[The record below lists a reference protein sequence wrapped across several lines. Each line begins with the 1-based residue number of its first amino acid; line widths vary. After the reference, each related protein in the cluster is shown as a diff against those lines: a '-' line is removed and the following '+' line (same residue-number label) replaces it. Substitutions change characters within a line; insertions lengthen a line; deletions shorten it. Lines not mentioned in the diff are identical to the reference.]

1 MEKRVVVC
9 KYRDSRFVT
18 IQTFG
23 GGCPMT
29 EARSNARGRMNF
41 SAEILAII

>member
-29 EARSNARGRMNF
+29 EARSNGRGHMVF
-41 SAEILAII
+41 SAEILIII